1 MTQTTDTLNLDTE
14 ETLTLSDDVIS
25 HIAKLLQIAILSGTD
40 VVDHLRM
47 IRLKNNSGMLVLNEN
62 YANTSDD
69 NIETMLL
76 DIENLKA

>member
-1 MTQTTDTLNLDTE
+1 MTQTTDTLNLDTD

-47 IRLKNNSGMLVLNEN
+47 IRLENNADMLVLSEN

-69 NIETMLL
+69 NIEAMLSN
-76 DIENLKA
+76 IENLKA